1 MNPETVAYESLR
13 IGDMRFA
20 YHRAGH
26 GGVPIVLLHGGHKHH
41 GLGAG

>member
-1 MNPETVAYESLR
+1 MPVNPETVPYKSLR

-26 GGVPIVLLHGGHKHH
+26 GGVLTAHVRVTPTILVRN
-41 GLGAG
+41 